1 MLWMKIHPKSFVFPA
16 ILAASA
22 ALALI
27 SIRVNIGYASSKT
40 HLVEPKSSS
49 SEIHTLILSAQFPQE
64 IQQWKPLIEKNAL
77 IYNLDPNLIGA
88 LILQESGGQPTI
100 MSSSGAVG
108 LMQIMPRDG
117 IASQFMCINGPCFSQ
132 RPTIAELSDPE
143 FNLRFGS
150 LMLSGLINKTGSVR
164 ETLKSYGPADFG
176 YNYADIVLALKARY
190 E

>member
-1 MLWMKIHPKSFVFPA
+1 MKIHPKSIVFPA

-22 ALALI
+22 ALTLI

-40 HLVEPKSSS
+40 LLEEPKSNI
-49 SEIHTLILSAQFPQE
+49 SEIHTPGLSVEFPQE
-64 IQQWKPLIEKNAL
+64 IQQWKSLIEKNAH

-108 LMQIMPRDG
+108 LMQIMPSDG
-117 IASQFMCINGPCFSQ
+117 IAAQFMCINGPCFSQ
-132 RPTIAELSDPE
+132 RPTIDELTDLE

-150 LMLSGLINKTGSVR
+150 QMLSGLINKTGSLR
-164 ETLKSYGPADFG
+164 EALKSYGPADYG
-176 YNYADIVLALKARY
+176 YNYADIVLSLKARY

>member
-1 MLWMKIHPKSFVFPA
+1 MLWMKIHPKSIVFPA

-22 ALALI
+22 ALTLI
-27 SIRVNIGYASSKT
+27 SIRVNISYASSKT
-40 HLVEPKSSS
+40 QFEEPETNI
-49 SEIHTLILSAQFPQE
+49 SEIHTSGLSAGFPQE
-64 IQQWKPLIEKNAL
+64 IQHWKSLIEKNAL
-77 IYNLDPNLIGA
+77 IYNLDPNLVGA
-88 LILQESGGQPTI
+88 LILQESGGHPTI
-100 MSSSGAVG
+100 MSSSGAMG

-117 IASQFMCINGPCFSQ
+117 IAAQFICINGPCFSQ

-150 LMLSGLINKTGSVR
+150 QMLSGLVNKTGSLR
-164 ETLKSYGPADFG
+164 EALKLYGPADYG